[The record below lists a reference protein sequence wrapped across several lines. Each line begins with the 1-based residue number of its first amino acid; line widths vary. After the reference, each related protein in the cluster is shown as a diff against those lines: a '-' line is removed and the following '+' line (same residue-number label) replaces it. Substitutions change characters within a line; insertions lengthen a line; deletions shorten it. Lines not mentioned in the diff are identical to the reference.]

1 MLELSYGIIW
11 ADIVMVKQGIEV
23 YKNNTKLKDVKNM
36 CAYHLQQAVEKLI
49 KIQIYKSG
57 IKYDDKSMYSHN
69 ISSLLSYANSI
80 GVGILIPQSISDNST
95 IISSWEAGS
104 RYDLHFSVRIDTL
117 EKNLTEVEKWYY
129 NIKKVVK

>member
-1 MLELSYGIIW
+1 MLELSFGIIW
-11 ADIVMVKQGIEV
+11 ADIVMAKQGIEV

-49 KIQIYKSG
+49 KIQIYKSE

-69 ISSLLSYANSI
+69 ISSLLLYANSI
-80 GVGILIPQSISDNST
+80 GVSILIPQIVSDNAT

-117 EKNLTEVEKWYY
+117 EKSLAVVEKWYY
-129 NIKKVVK
+129 QVKKAV

>member
-11 ADIVMVKQGIEV
+11 ADIVMAKQGIEV
-23 YKNNTKLKDVKNM
+23 YKNNTKLKDIKNM

-80 GVGILIPQSISDNST
+80 GVSILIPQSIFDNST
-95 IISSWEAGS
+95 IISTWEAGS
-104 RYDLHFSVRIDTL
+104 RYDLHFAVRIDTL
-117 EKNLTEVEKWYY
+117 EKSLAVVEKWYY
-129 NIKKVVK
+129 QVKKVVK

>member
-23 YKNNTKLKDVKNM
+23 YKNNTRLKDVKNM

-95 IISSWEAGS
+95 IISGWEAGS

-117 EKNLTEVEKWYY
+117 EKILADVVKWYY

>member
-23 YKNNTKLKDVKNM
+23 YKNNTRLKDVKNM

-95 IISSWEAGS
+95 IISGWEAGS

-117 EKNLTEVEKWYY
+117 EKNLAEVVKWYY